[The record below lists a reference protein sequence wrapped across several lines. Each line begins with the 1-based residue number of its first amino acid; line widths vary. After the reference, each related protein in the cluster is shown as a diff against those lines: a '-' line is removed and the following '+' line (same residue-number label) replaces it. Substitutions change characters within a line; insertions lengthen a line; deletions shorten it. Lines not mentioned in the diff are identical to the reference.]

1 MPDISRG
8 LAPLAII
15 IMGVSGSGKSTLG
28 EELAD
33 ALSLPF
39 LEGDAFHSPASIAKM
54 RAGKPLTDDDRWPW
68 LDSLGHAI
76 GVAVANS
83 GVMIAA
89 CSALKRSYRDRLR
102 EAISAPVCFVLLEGD
117 REELWRR
124 LSNRTGHFMPAKLL
138 SNQLDTLERPQN
150 DEPAITLD
158 AGRPL
163 CALRE
168 EIITW
173 LTDAKTLAHFRSPPH

>member
-28 EELAD
+28 KELAD
-33 ALSLPF
+33 ALSVPF
-39 LEGDAFHSPASIAKM
+39 LEGDVFHTPASIAKM

-68 LDSLGHAI
+68 LDSLGRAI
-76 GVAVANS
+76 GIAVS
-83 GVMIAA
+83 ETGVVVAA
-89 CSALKRSYRDRLR
+89 CSALKKIYRDRLR
-102 EAISAPVCFVLLEGD
+102 ETISAPLCFVLLDGD

-124 LSNRTGHFMPAKLL
+124 LSTRTGHFMPARLL
-138 SNQLDTLERPQN
+138 SSQLDTLERPQS

-158 AGRPL
+158 AGQSP

-168 EIITW
+168 QIIAL
-173 LTDAKTLAHFRSPPH
+173 LTDTKKRAHF